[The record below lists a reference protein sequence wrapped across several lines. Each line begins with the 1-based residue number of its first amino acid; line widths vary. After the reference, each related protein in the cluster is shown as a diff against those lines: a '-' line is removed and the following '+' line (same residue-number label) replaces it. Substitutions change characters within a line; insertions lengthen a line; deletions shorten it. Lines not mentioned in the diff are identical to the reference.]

1 MKYIILMNDGAC
13 FSVNSENRNDAIL
26 EVWQKYDVPYED
38 FIVDVNMVEW
48 FEDGIFH
55 LKNYNTGMTEF
66 NNSSKLTRFLNIK
79 EVKPKQTEIEE
90 EYDEFYGE

>member
-1 MKYIILMNDGAC
+1 
-13 FSVNSENRNDAIL
+13 
-26 EVWQKYDVPYED
+26 
-38 FIVDVNMVEW
+38 
-48 FEDGIFH
+48 
-55 LKNYNTGMTEF
+55 MTEF